1 MNKHLIYPRSGD
13 PNTVYIKNVITR
25 PEITAGDFSM
35 YNDHAQDPRDFEK
48 HNVLYQYPANC
59 DQLIIGKFCSIAC
72 GAKFLLNSANHALQS
87 LSTYPFPIFFE
98 EWQQQ
103 PKDVRNAWITGGDIV
118 IGNDVWIGYEAV
130 ILAGV
135 TIGDGAIIGT
145 RALVTRDVA
154 PYTIVGGVPAR
165 ELRLRFPEETIV
177 ELLTL
182 KWWDWPI
189 ELIQSNIAALQS
201 GDIRRLKAAC
211 PHQTHI

>member
-35 YNDHAQDPRDFEK
+35 YNYHAQDPRDFEK

-103 PKDVRNAWITGGDIV
+103 PKDVRNAWITGGI
-118 IGNDVWIGYEAV
+118 
-130 ILAGV
+130 
-135 TIGDGAIIGT
+135 
-145 RALVTRDVA
+145 
-154 PYTIVGGVPAR
+154 
-165 ELRLRFPEETIV
+165 
-177 ELLTL
+177 
-182 KWWDWPI
+182 
-189 ELIQSNIAALQS
+189 S
-201 GDIRRLKAAC
+201 
-211 PHQTHI
+211 

>member
-103 PKDVRNAWITGGDIV
+103 PKDVRDA
-118 IGNDVWIGYEAV
+118 
-130 ILAGV
+130 
-135 TIGDGAIIGT
+135 
-145 RALVTRDVA
+145 
-154 PYTIVGGVPAR
+154 GGVPAR
-165 ELRLRFPEETIV
+165 ELRLRFPEETIA

-189 ELIQSNIAALQS
+189 ELIQSNLAALQS